1 MSKTPTI
8 LICTVGGSHQPIVT
22 AIEELRP
29 DHVVFVCTGRDPA
42 TGKAGSDILI
52 TGKGNCIKADR
63 GDDKPTLPAIPVQCG
78 LVAGQYTLAIT
89 VSDDLDQV
97 YLDCMQA
104 IKKNLRDFPNAK
116 IVADYTGGTK
126 SMTTGLVLAVLQYPE
141 IELQLVTG
149 SRADLVRVRDG
160 SQASALANIEQIRFQ
175 RLLVPYRQCWER
187 YAYSE
192 AEAGLKQIAAPRDEQ
207 LRGSLTRFRE
217 LSRAFSEWDNFNH
230 GAALEILQAYA
241 PALPGEM
248 KPFIGMAM
256 RLTDKDPK
264 KRDAA
269 RLYDLFLNALRR
281 ARQGRYDDAVAR
293 IYRLIEWTAQWL
305 LLHQC
310 DIDTSDVKEEQIP
323 VGMQLTQNRE
333 QRWQAGLFNAWQ
345 LVKAKT
351 TGAASTFIAEH
362 EDPLQNHIKI
372 RNQSILAHGFT
383 PVGVQNWQ
391 GIAEFIADKF
401 IPMLLQETACV
412 GIKKLPE
419 QLPDAYRE
427 S

>member
-1 MSKTPTI
+1 MSDTQTI
-8 LICTVGGSHQPIVT
+8 LICTVGGSHQPIVS

-29 DHVVFVCTGRDPA
+29 DHVVFVCTGKDPA
-42 TGKAGSDILI
+42 TGRPGSDIQI
-52 TGKGNCIKADR
+52 TGKGNCIKANY
-63 GDDKPTLPAIPVQCG
+63 GDDKPTLPAIPVQVG
-78 LVAGQYTLAIT
+78 LTADQYTLVKT

-97 YLDCMQA
+97 YLDCTQT
-104 IKKNLRDFPNAK
+104 IENTLRNFPDAR

-175 RLLVPYRQCWER
+175 RMLAPYRQCWQR

-192 AEAGLKQIAAPRDEQ
+192 AEAGLQQIAAPRDNQ
-207 LRGSLTRFRE
+207 LRATLNKFRD

-230 GAALEILQAYA
+230 GAALDILQTYA
-241 PALPGEM
+241 PALPGGM
-248 KPFIGMAM
+248 KPYIGMVM
-256 RLTDKDPK
+256 RLNDQDSR

-269 RLYDLFLNALRR
+269 RLCDLYLNALRR

-310 DIDTSDVKEEQIP
+310 GIDTSDVKEEEIP
-323 VGMQLTQNRE
+323 AGIQLTQNRE
-333 QRWQAGLFNAWQ
+333 GRWQAGLFIAWQ
-345 LVKAKT
+345 LVGVKT
-351 TGAASTFIAEH
+351 TGAASKFIEREEAR
-362 EDPLQNHIKI
+362 LQNHIKI
-372 RNQSILAHGFT
+372 RNQSILAHGFS
-383 PVGVQNWQ
+383 PVGEQNWQ
-391 GIAEFIADKF
+391 AIEAFISDEFM
-401 IPMLLQETACV
+401 PMLLQETACV
-412 GIKKLPE
+412 GIKTLPQ
-419 QLPDAYRE
+419 QLPDAYGA
-427 S
+427 